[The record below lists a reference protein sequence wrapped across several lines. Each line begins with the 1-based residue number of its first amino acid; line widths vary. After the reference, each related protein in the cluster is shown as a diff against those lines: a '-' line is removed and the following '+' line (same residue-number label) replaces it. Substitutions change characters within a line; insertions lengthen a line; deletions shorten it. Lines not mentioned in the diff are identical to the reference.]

1 MKPIIAA
8 SILSANFA
16 HLAQDVHEVLMA
28 GAEWIHIDVMDNHY
42 VPNLSFGSLIPKSLR
57 QANIQAFFD
66 VHLMT
71 RPVDNLIESF
81 AKAGS
86 NLISFHPEAT
96 HHIDRTLS
104 LIKSYGC
111 KAGLA
116 LNITSPLD
124 VLDPV
129 LDKLDLILVMSVNP
143 GFGNQSFLP
152 YAKQKLAACAKKIK
166 DAKLPIRLE
175 VDGGINTHTISAAYA
190 AGADTFVVG
199 SALFGSKDYRSSID
213 QLKKAWV

>member
-16 HLAQDVHEVLMA
+16 HLAQDVNEVLMA

-57 QANIQAFFD
+57 QANIDAFFD

-71 RPVDNLIESF
+71 RPVDNLIEPF
-81 AKAGS
+81 AQAGA

-96 HHIDRTLS
+96 QHVDRSLS
-104 LIKSYGC
+104 LIKSLGC
-111 KAGLA
+111 KTGLA
-116 LNITSPLD
+116 LNITTPLE

-152 YAKQKLAACAKKIK
+152 YAKQKLADCAKKIK

-175 VDGGINTHTISAAYA
+175 VDGGINANTISDAYA

-199 SALFGSKDYRSSID
+199 SALFNSQNYNSCISN
-213 QLKKAWV
+213 LKQAWA

>member
-16 HLAQDVHEVLMA
+16 YLAQDVKQVLEA

-57 QANIQAFFD
+57 DAQIDAFLD

-71 RPVDNLIESF
+71 QPVDTLIEPF
-81 AKAGS
+81 AKAGA

-96 HHIDRTLS
+96 QHVDRSLS
-104 LIKSYGC
+104 LIKSFGC
-111 KAGLA
+111 QTGLV
-116 LNITSPLD
+116 LNITTPLEI
-124 VLDPV
+124 LDPI

-143 GFGNQSFLP
+143 GFGNQHFLP
-152 YAKQKLAACAKKIK
+152 YANQKLAACAKKIK
-166 DAKLPIRLE
+166 DANLPIRLQ
-175 VDGGINTHTISAAYA
+175 VDGGINSKTISDAYT

-199 SALFGSKDYRSSID
+199 SALFGSNDYKSCVAE
-213 QLKKAWV
+213 LKQTWM